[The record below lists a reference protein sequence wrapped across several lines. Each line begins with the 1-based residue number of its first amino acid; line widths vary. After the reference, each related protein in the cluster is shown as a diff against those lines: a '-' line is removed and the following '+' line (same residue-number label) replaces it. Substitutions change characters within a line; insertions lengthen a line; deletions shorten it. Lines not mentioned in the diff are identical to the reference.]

1 MNYEN
6 QKILPFPVFVAL
18 AFSACTPVIVTP
30 SEAEVAPNAEM
41 NPPEVLS
48 DPESGQVI
56 TDKSVRSSDEVRLLI
71 NSVHQYCLQY
81 PAEYDVFFP
90 NESEMMMVKRYVLSI
105 SKPSVSI
112 TVEPA
117 GDVTLEGAA
126 DQIAGVEVIR
136 QPLTIGGEAAI
147 MPGRPI
153 GSGPQPA
160 GRDTTQWSFVQPVP
174 PPNEQKPARAV
185 RPGGNTVQYGHW
197 VLQLPSGHQHVSR
210 LPGAMISGW
219 VWHDQC
225 DLGKDV
231 QPRACNDSI
240 RLAEGSTST
249 TDLS

>member
-147 MPGRPI
+147 MLDGLSGQDPNRQVVILHNGHLYNLYLLQMNKNQPELYAQAEIPYSTVI
-153 GSGPQPA
+153 GSFNFRP
-160 GRDTTQWSFVQPVP
+160 DTNMSLDCPVP
-174 PPNEQKPARAV
+174 
-185 RPGGNTVQYGHW
+185 
-197 VLQLPSGHQHVSR
+197 
-210 LPGAMISGW
+210 
-219 VWHDQC
+219 
-225 DLGKDV
+225 
-231 QPRACNDSI
+231 
-240 RLAEGSTST
+240 
-249 TDLS
+249 